1 MPGSNFRFA
10 LSATKSC
17 VRIHLPTPSSFGAPR
32 SGLSLCPQHGVGL
45 QRQISAP
52 GSRLPPGRRL
62 ARSVPHRRR
71 PGSLLSSISRKK
83 KKKIPPRAPLLPPRM
98 KSNLLFDFG
107 VWSRRREARRRR
119 LGWGPG
125 GSSPPGVVG
134 VGGGGAQE
142 APEGCGRPGRRPA
155 SPPPG

>member
-83 KKKIPPRAPLLPPRM
+83 KKKKIPPRAPLLPPRE
-98 KSNLLFDFG
+98 G
-107 VWSRRREARRRR
+107 WVGGQEARAH
-119 LGWGPG
+119 LGW
-125 GSSPPGVVG
+125 SESGVEGHRRPRRG
-134 VGGGGAQE
+134 VGGLGGGPRALLRV
-142 APEGCGRPGRRPA
+142 RPN
-155 SPPPG
+155 